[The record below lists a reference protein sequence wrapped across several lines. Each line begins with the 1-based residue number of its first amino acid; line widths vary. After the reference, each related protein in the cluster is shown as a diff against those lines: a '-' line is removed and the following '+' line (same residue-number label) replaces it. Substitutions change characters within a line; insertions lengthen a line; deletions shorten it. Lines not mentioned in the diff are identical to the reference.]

1 MFKNFLNTGNPEN
14 LSWVFTLITFL
25 TLIINCL
32 LFYFIDLSLGIWII
46 ILISEII
53 CIYFLF
59 KKINVKFIYDKIRL
73 IYKNIATKRLGDDK
87 QPIQEWV
94 KGDVLNRVQQDVE
107 RWLELK
113 NLEIATLKEL
123 ENFRKDFL
131 ANVSHELKTPLTTL
145 QGYVETL
152 IDGAIADPEVNL
164 KYLQRSSFTIERMIS
179 MVEDLETITKL
190 EQNSDHLKIEKFDF
204 ISLVKEVLD
213 MMELKANTRNIKMII
228 QNHTT
233 IPVYVLADV
242 EKIRQ
247 VLVNLIDNS
256 IKYGKEFGNTFIKIY
271 YFEQNLL
278 IEVEDNG
285 IGIPEE
291 HLQRIFERFYRV
303 DKSRSREVGG
313 TGLGLAIV
321 KHIIEAHGQH
331 INLRSKV
338 GIGTTFTF
346 TLPLASTK

>member
-1 MFKNFLNTGNPEN
+1 MVKNFLNTGNPRN
-14 LSWVFTLITFL
+14 LSWVFTLITCFL
-25 TLIINCL
+25 LIINCL
-32 LFYFIDLSLGIWII
+32 LFYFIDLSLVIWIV
-46 ILISEII
+46 ILIFEII
-53 CIYFLF
+53 CIYFLN
-59 KKINVKFIYDKIRL
+59 KKLIIRFIYDKIRL

-113 NLEIATLKEL
+113 NVEIATLKEL

-145 QGYVETL
+145 QGYIDTL
-152 IDGAIADPEVNL
+152 IDGAVTDPDVNM
-164 KYLQRSSFTIERMIS
+164 KYLQRSSFTIERMIT

-190 EQNSDHLKIEKFDF
+190 EQNTDPLHITKFDF
-204 ISLVKEVLD
+204 ITLVKEVIEI
-213 MMELKANTRNIKMII
+213 MELKANTRNIRMII
-228 QNHTT
+228 QNHTNA
-233 IPVYVLADV
+233 PVYVLADK

-247 VLVNLIDNS
+247 VLINLIDNS
-256 IKYGKEFGNTFIKIY
+256 IKYGKQSGKTFIKIY

-278 IEVEDNG
+278 IEIEDNG
-285 IGIPEE
+285 IGIEE
-291 HLQRIFERFYRV
+291 DHLQRIFERFYRV

-321 KHIIEAHGQH
+321 KHIIEAHNQH
-331 INLRSKV
+331 INVRSKV
-338 GIGTTFTF
+338 GVGTTFTF
-346 TLPLASTK
+346 TLTLA

>member
-1 MFKNFLNTGNPEN
+1 MFKVFLKAGNPKN
-14 LSWVFTLITFL
+14 LSIVFTFIVSFL
-25 TLIINCL
+25 LIINFL
-32 LFYFIDLSLGIWII
+32 LFYFIDLSLVIWIV

-59 KKINVKFIYDKIRL
+59 KKIIVRFIYDKIRL

-94 KGDVLNRVQQDVE
+94 KGDVLTRVQQDVE
-107 RWLELK
+107 RWLDLK
-113 NLEIATLKEL
+113 NIEIATLKEL

-145 QGYVETL
+145 QGYIDTL
-152 IDGAIADPEVNL
+152 IDGAVADPDVNI

-190 EQNSDHLKIEKFDF
+190 EQNADPLHITNFDF
-204 ISLVKEVLD
+204 VALVKEVID
-213 MMELKANTRNIKMII
+213 IMELKANTRNIQMII
-228 QNHTT
+228 QNHASL
-233 IPVYVLADV
+233 PVYVLADK

-247 VLVNLIDNS
+247 VLVNLVDNS
-256 IKYGKEFGNTFIKIY
+256 IKYGKQSGKTFIKIY

-285 IGIPEE
+285 IGIDED

-303 DKSRSREVGG
+303 DKSRSREVEG

-331 INLRSKV
+331 INVRSKV
-338 GIGTTFTF
+338 GVGTTFTF
-346 TLPLASTK
+346 TLPLAQ

>member
-1 MFKNFLNTGNPEN
+1 MFKNFLNTGNPRN
-14 LSWVFTLITFL
+14 LSWVFTLITCFL
-25 TLIINCL
+25 LIINYL
-32 LFYFIDLSLGIWII
+32 LFYFIDLSLVIWIV
-46 ILISEII
+46 ILIFEII
-53 CIYFLF
+53 CIYFLN
-59 KKINVKFIYDKIRL
+59 KKLIIRFIYDKIRL

-87 QPIQEWV
+87 RPIQEWV

-113 NLEIATLKEL
+113 NVEIATLKEL

-145 QGYVETL
+145 QGYIDTL
-152 IDGAIADPEVNL
+152 IDGAVADPDVNM
-164 KYLQRSSFTIERMIS
+164 KYLQRSSFTIERMIT

-190 EQNSDHLKIEKFDF
+190 EQNTDPLHITKFDF
-204 ISLVKEVLD
+204 ITLVKEVID
-213 MMELKANTRNIKMII
+213 IMELKANTRNIQMII
-228 QNHTT
+228 QNHTSA
-233 IPVYVLADV
+233 PLYVLADK

-247 VLVNLIDNS
+247 VLINLIDNS
-256 IKYGKEFGNTFIKIY
+256 IKYGRQSGKTFIKIY

-278 IEVEDNG
+278 IEIEDNG
-285 IGIPEE
+285 IGIDEE

-321 KHIIEAHGQH
+321 KHIIEAHDQH
-331 INLRSKV
+331 INVRSKV

-346 TLPLASTK
+346 TLPLAN

>member
-1 MFKNFLNTGNPEN
+1 MVKNFLNTGNPRN
-14 LSWVFTLITFL
+14 LSWVFTLITCFL
-25 TLIINCL
+25 LIINCL
-32 LFYFIDLSLGIWII
+32 LFYFIDLSLVIWIV
-46 ILISEII
+46 ILIFEII
-53 CIYFLF
+53 CIYFLN
-59 KKINVKFIYDKIRL
+59 KKLIIRFIYDKIRL

-113 NLEIATLKEL
+113 NVEIATLKEL

-145 QGYVETL
+145 QGYIDTL
-152 IDGAIADPEVNL
+152 IDGAVADPDVNM
-164 KYLQRSSFTIERMIS
+164 KYLQRSSFTIERMIT

-190 EQNSDHLKIEKFDF
+190 EQNTDPLHITKFDF
-204 ISLVKEVLD
+204 ITLVKEVIEI
-213 MMELKANTRNIKMII
+213 MELKANTRNIRMII
-228 QNHTT
+228 QNHTNA
-233 IPVYVLADV
+233 PVYVLADK

-247 VLVNLIDNS
+247 VLINLIDNS
-256 IKYGKEFGNTFIKIY
+256 IKYGRQSGKTFIKIY

-278 IEVEDNG
+278 IEIEDNG
-285 IGIPEE
+285 IGIDEE

-321 KHIIEAHGQH
+321 KHIIEAHDQH
-331 INLRSKV
+331 INVRSKV
-338 GIGTTFTF
+338 GVGTTFTF
-346 TLPLASTK
+346 TLPLAN

>member
-1 MFKNFLNTGNPEN
+1 MFNVFLKAGNPKNFSL
-14 LSWVFTLITFL
+14 VFTFIVSFL
-25 TLIINCL
+25 LIINF
-32 LFYFIDLSLGIWII
+32 LFFHFINLPLIIWIAII
-46 ILISEII
+46 ILEII

-59 KKINVKFIYDKIRL
+59 KKIIVRFIYDKIRL

-94 KGDVLNRVQQDVE
+94 KGDVLTRVQQDVE
-107 RWLELK
+107 RWLDLK
-113 NLEIATLKEL
+113 NIEIATLKEL

-145 QGYVETL
+145 QGYVDTL
-152 IDGAIADPEVNL
+152 IDGAITDPEVNI
-164 KYLQRSSFTIERMIS
+164 KYLQRSSFTIERMIA

-190 EQNSDHLKIEKFDF
+190 EQNADPLHITKFDF
-204 ISLVKEVLD
+204 IALAKEVID
-213 MMELKANTRNIKMII
+213 MMELKANTRNIQINI
-228 QNHTT
+228 QNHAS
-233 IPVYVLADV
+233 IPVYVLADK

-247 VLVNLIDNS
+247 VLVNLVDNS
-256 IKYGKEFGNTFIKIY
+256 IKYGKQYGKTIIKIY

-285 IGIPEE
+285 IGMDEI

-321 KHIIEAHGQH
+321 KHIIEAHNQH
-331 INLRSKV
+331 INVRSKV
-338 GIGTTFTF
+338 GVGTTFTF
-346 TLPLASTK
+346 TLPLAQ

>member
-1 MFKNFLNTGNPEN
+1 MAKNFLNKGNPKN
-14 LSWVFTLITFL
+14 LSWVFTIITCFL
-25 TLIINCL
+25 LIINYL
-32 LFYFIDLSLGIWII
+32 LFYFIDLSLVIWIV
-46 ILISEII
+46 ILIFEII
-53 CIYFLF
+53 CIYFLN
-59 KKINVKFIYDKIRL
+59 KKLIIRFIYDKIRL

-113 NLEIATLKEL
+113 NVEIATLKEL

-145 QGYVETL
+145 QGYIDTL
-152 IDGAIADPEVNL
+152 IDGAVTDPDVNM
-164 KYLQRSSFTIERMIS
+164 KYLQRSSFTIERMIT

-190 EQNSDHLKIEKFDF
+190 EQNTDPLHITKFDF
-204 ISLVKEVLD
+204 ITLVKEVIEI
-213 MMELKANTRNIKMII
+213 MELKANTRNIRMII
-228 QNHTT
+228 QNHTNA
-233 IPVYVLADV
+233 PVYVLADK

-247 VLVNLIDNS
+247 VLINLIDNS
-256 IKYGKEFGNTFIKIY
+256 IKYGRQSGKTFIKIY

-278 IEVEDNG
+278 IEIEDNG
-285 IGIPEE
+285 IGIEE
-291 HLQRIFERFYRV
+291 DHLQRIFERFYRV

-321 KHIIEAHGQH
+321 KHIIEAHNQH
-331 INLRSKV
+331 INVRSKV
-338 GIGTTFTF
+338 GVGTTFTF
-346 TLPLASTK
+346 TLTLA

>member
-1 MFKNFLNTGNPEN
+1 MVKNFLNTGNPRN
-14 LSWVFTLITFL
+14 LSWVFTLITCFL
-25 TLIINCL
+25 LIINCL
-32 LFYFIDLSLGIWII
+32 LFYFIDLSLVIWIV
-46 ILISEII
+46 ILIFEII
-53 CIYFLF
+53 CIYFLN
-59 KKINVKFIYDKIRL
+59 KKLIIRFIYDKIRL

-113 NLEIATLKEL
+113 NVEIATLKEL

-145 QGYVETL
+145 QGYIDTL
-152 IDGAIADPEVNL
+152 IDGAVADPDVNM
-164 KYLQRSSFTIERMIS
+164 KYLQRSSFTIERMIT

-190 EQNSDHLKIEKFDF
+190 EQNTDPLHITKFDF
-204 ISLVKEVLD
+204 ITLVKEVID
-213 MMELKANTRNIKMII
+213 IMELKANTRNIQMII
-228 QNHTT
+228 QNHTNA
-233 IPVYVLADV
+233 PVYVLADK

-247 VLVNLIDNS
+247 VLINLIDNS
-256 IKYGKEFGNTFIKIY
+256 IKYGRQSGKTFIKIY

-278 IEVEDNG
+278 IEIEDNG
-285 IGIPEE
+285 IGIDEE

-321 KHIIEAHGQH
+321 KHIIEAHDQH
-331 INLRSKV
+331 INVRSKV
-338 GIGTTFTF
+338 GVGTTFTF
-346 TLPLASTK
+346 TLPLAN

>member
-1 MFKNFLNTGNPEN
+1 MVKNFLNTGNPRN
-14 LSWVFTLITFL
+14 LSWVFTLITCFL
-25 TLIINCL
+25 LIINCL
-32 LFYFIDLSLGIWII
+32 LFYFIDLSLVIWIV
-46 ILISEII
+46 ILIFEII
-53 CIYFLF
+53 CIYFLN
-59 KKINVKFIYDKIRL
+59 KKLIIRFIYDKIRL

-113 NLEIATLKEL
+113 NVEIATLKEL

-145 QGYVETL
+145 QGYIDTL
-152 IDGAIADPEVNL
+152 IDGAVADPDVNM
-164 KYLQRSSFTIERMIS
+164 KYLQRSSFTIERMIT

-190 EQNSDHLKIEKFDF
+190 EQNTDPLHITKFDF
-204 ISLVKEVLD
+204 ITLVKEVIEI
-213 MMELKANTRNIKMII
+213 MELKANTRNIRMII
-228 QNHTT
+228 QNHTNA
-233 IPVYVLADV
+233 PVYVLADK

-247 VLVNLIDNS
+247 VLINLIDNS
-256 IKYGKEFGNTFIKIY
+256 IKYGRQSGKTFIKIY

-278 IEVEDNG
+278 IEIEDNG
-285 IGIPEE
+285 IGIEE
-291 HLQRIFERFYRV
+291 DHLQRIFERFYRV

-321 KHIIEAHGQH
+321 KHIIEAHNQH
-331 INLRSKV
+331 INVRSKV
-338 GIGTTFTF
+338 GVGTTFTF
-346 TLPLASTK
+346 TLTLA

>member
-1 MFKNFLNTGNPEN
+1 MVKNFLNTGNPRN
-14 LSWVFTLITFL
+14 LSWVFTLITCFL
-25 TLIINCL
+25 LIINCL
-32 LFYFIDLSLGIWII
+32 LFYFIDLSLVIWIV
-46 ILISEII
+46 ILIFEII
-53 CIYFLF
+53 CIYFLN
-59 KKINVKFIYDKIRL
+59 KKLIIRFIYDKIRL

-113 NLEIATLKEL
+113 NVEIATLKEL

-145 QGYVETL
+145 QGYIDTL
-152 IDGAIADPEVNL
+152 IDGAVADPDVNM
-164 KYLQRSSFTIERMIS
+164 KYLQRSSFTIERMIT

-190 EQNSDHLKIEKFDF
+190 EQNTDPLNITKFDF
-204 ISLVKEVLD
+204 ITLVKEVID
-213 MMELKANTRNIKMII
+213 IMELKTNTRNIQMII
-228 QNHTT
+228 QNHTSA
-233 IPVYVLADV
+233 PLYVLADK

-247 VLVNLIDNS
+247 VLINLIDNS
-256 IKYGKEFGNTFIKIY
+256 IKYGRQSGKTFIKIY

-278 IEVEDNG
+278 IEIEDNG
-285 IGIPEE
+285 IGIEE
-291 HLQRIFERFYRV
+291 DHLQRIFERFYRV

-321 KHIIEAHGQH
+321 KHIIEAHNQH
-331 INLRSKV
+331 INVRSKV
-338 GIGTTFTF
+338 GVGTTFTF
-346 TLPLASTK
+346 TLPLAN

>member
-14 LSWVFTLITFL
+14 LSWVFTLITCFL
-25 TLIINCL
+25 LIINCL
-32 LFYFIDLSLGIWII
+32 LFYFIDLSLVIWIV

-59 KKINVKFIYDKIRL
+59 KKLIVRFIYDKIRL

-107 RWLELK
+107 RWIELK
-113 NLEIATLKEL
+113 NVEIATLKEL

-131 ANVSHELKTPLTTL
+131 ANVSHELKTPITTL
-145 QGYVETL
+145 QGYVDTL
-152 IDGAIADPEVNL
+152 IDGAVADPDVNM
-164 KYLQRSSFTIERMIS
+164 KYLQRSSFTIERMIT

-190 EQNSDHLKIEKFDF
+190 EQNTDPLHITKFDF
-204 ISLVKEVLD
+204 IALVKEVID
-213 MMELKANTRNIKMII
+213 IMELKANTRNIQMII
-228 QNHTT
+228 QNHTSV
-233 IPVYVLADV
+233 PVYVLADKD
-242 EKIRQ
+242 KIRE
-247 VLVNLIDNS
+247 VLINLIDNS
-256 IKYGKEFGNTFIKIY
+256 IKYGRQSGKTFIKIY

-285 IGIPEE
+285 IGIDEE

-321 KHIIEAHGQH
+321 KHIIEAHDQH
-331 INLRSKV
+331 INVRSKV
-338 GIGTTFTF
+338 GVGTTFTF
-346 TLPLASTK
+346 SLPLVN